1 MDVKAKYQPVA
12 DFLSR
17 RGSQIQHYHAD
28 GATAVLEATVHNDAE
43 KNRVWDEIKKVDVSF
58 ADLKATIAVNASV
71 AAPTETYTV
80 VSGDTLGKIAKH
92 FYGNAGDYMKI
103 FNANTDKLKNPDMIQ
118 VGQVLTIPIADVS

>member
-17 RGSQIQHYHAD
+17 RGSQIQHFHEE
-28 GATAVLEATVHNDAE
+28 GGMAVLEATVHDDAE
-43 KNRVWDEIKKVDVSF
+43 KERVWSEIKKIDASYG
-58 ADLKATIAVNASV
+58 DLKHAIKVDASCPE
-71 AAPTETYTV
+71 ACESYTV

-103 FNANTDKLKNPDMIQ
+103 FNANTDQLKNPDAID
-118 VGQVLTIPIADVS
+118 VGQVLKVPF